1 MSTEYGDAK
10 SGSPSEA
17 IASESTGLTLL
28 SVVLTAGLTVA
39 LGVEANAWLRAC
51 LGVATMILLLVVIK
65 LGTRT
70 GRGPLSR
77 LARWAVHHPAG
88 D

>member
-1 MSTEYGDAK
+1 MPDGARDGA
-10 SGSPSEA
+10 A
-17 IASESTGLTLL
+17 ASESTGLTLL
-28 SVVLTAGLTVA
+28 SVLVTAGLTVA
-39 LGVEANAWLRAC
+39 LGVNTEVWLRAC
-51 LGVATMILLLVVIK
+51 LGFATMTLLLLVIK

-77 LARWAVHHPAG
+77 LARWAVRHPAG